1 MLHGTKEWEVSGPQ
15 AWGEI
20 VRRVFFRLEGK
31 KKKFLVRGYGWSGG
45 GRGVDLR

>member
-20 VRRVFFRLEGK
+20 VRCVFFRLEEEK
-31 KKKFLVRGYGWSGG
+31 KIWLEGMGGVGEGG
-45 GRGVDLR
+45 GGGLR